1 MRHGPVMRHDPVMKE
16 HGTSQPIVFVI
27 DDDASVCVALK
38 ELFQSVR
45 MHVELFPSA
54 SAFLENHQKNTPSCL
69 VLDLPGMSGL
79 KFQEKL
85 ATAKIYLPMVFLTGR
100 GDIPMAVR
108 AMKAGAVDFL
118 TKPFRSQDVLD
129 AVYTA
134 LEQDRARREKT
145 LWCSTL
151 RERFDS
157 LSAREQ
163 DVLTRV
169 TAGALNKQI
178 AAGLGVSEVTVKVHR
193 ANAMRKMRAKSLP
206 ELIRMSDL
214 LGIATPKAA

>member
-1 MRHGPVMRHDPVMKE
+1 MRHDPVMKE

-45 MHVELFPSA
+45 IHVELFPSA

-69 VLDLPGMSGL
+69 VLDVRLPGMSGL

-118 TKPFRSQDVLD
+118 TKPFRSRMYWMPFTRPWNRIVR
-129 AVYTA
+129 AVKRHYGVRPYGRGLIPSA
-134 LEQDRARREKT
+134 LGSRT
-145 LWCSTL
+145 CL
-151 RERFDS
+151 R
-157 LSAREQ
+157 
-163 DVLTRV
+163 
-169 TAGALNKQI
+169 G
-178 AAGLGVSEVTVKVHR
+178 
-193 ANAMRKMRAKSLP
+193 
-206 ELIRMSDL
+206 
-214 LGIATPKAA
+214 